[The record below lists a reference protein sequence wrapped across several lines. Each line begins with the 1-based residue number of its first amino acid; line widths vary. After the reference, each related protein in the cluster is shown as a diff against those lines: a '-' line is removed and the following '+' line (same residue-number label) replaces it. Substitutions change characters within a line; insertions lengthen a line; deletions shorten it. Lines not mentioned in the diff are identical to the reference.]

1 MMAPEPFEPHQRPRG
16 GRARLTRLEIAGATL
31 LPERFLAYCKIH
43 DSKGGIPVP
52 FLLWP
57 TQKVAL
63 RDIETNDRVIVLK
76 ARQLGLS
83 WLTLAYILWL
93 TTCNEGQTA
102 LILNRGLRESVELLE
117 RIKFMIKR
125 LPPELRP
132 QVVKESHEQIQ
143 LANGGRIYSLTAGE
157 YTGSGITAQFVMI
170 DEWAKIKGV
179 AKILVS
185 LLPTLSAGGKLVGI
199 STAVGY
205 HNTFAKEWRRACD
218 GKSRFF
224 PVYLPWH
231 ADPDRDDAWYQDKRD
246 ELATERDLLQE
257 YPGDDWRDAFQLP
270 GESVFRDEFDRKH
283 HVTQQM
289 PDPKSQWPKHR
300 GIDFGFHHAIHLWAE
315 IQGKRNVLVFAELH
329 AEKETTVTMMQQV
342 VARDAELGV
351 KTGEAPAG
359 CDPAGK
365 AQMSVATES
374 DHYTVER
381 FGIPVVWEQVA
392 PKDRVQQ
399 IKQLLKENRL
409 VIHSSC
415 EFLIEALEQAQ
426 WAKAPAPQGSQSSE
440 PTFKE
445 TYSKDGWYEH
455 PLDTLG
461 YLLITVF
468 PVTGTPAAAKTTAP
482 RGGGRKPYYGKSEY
496 A

>member
-1 MMAPEPFEPHQRPRG
+1 VAVATRPRKARRVPMSPARVMAAKLSPQHFLGHCMIQDGDG
-16 GRARLTRLEIAGATL
+16 GPAIPFRLWGFQADVI
-31 LPERFLAYCKIH
+31 
-43 DSKGGIPVP
+43 
-52 FLLWP
+52 
-57 TQKVAL
+57 
-63 RDIETNDRVIVLK
+63 RDIETHARLIFLK

-93 TTCNEGQTA
+93 CSCNEGQTA
-102 LILNRGLRESVELLE
+102 LILNRGLRESEELLE

-132 QVVKESHEQIQ
+132 QIVKENNEQIQ
-143 LANGGRIYSLTAGE
+143 FANGSRIFSLTATE
-157 YTGSGITAQFVMI
+157 YAGSGITAQFVMV
-170 DEWAKIKGV
+170 DEWAKIKGI

-185 LLPTLSAGGKLVGI
+185 LLPTLSAGGKMVGI

-205 HNTFAKEWRRACD
+205 HNAFAKEWRRAID

-224 PVYLPWH
+224 PVYIPWH
-231 ADPDRDDAWYQDKRD
+231 AHPGRDEAWYQEKRE

-270 GESVFRDEFDRKH
+270 GESVFRDEFDRKR
-283 HVTQQM
+283 HVTQTM

-365 AQMSVATES
+365 AQMSNATES
-374 DHYTVER
+374 EHYTVER

-409 VIHSSC
+409 LIHSSC
-415 EFLIEALEQAQ
+415 DFLIEALEQAQ
-426 WAKAPAPQGSQSSE
+426 WAKAPAPSGSQSSE
-440 PTFKE
+440 PAFKE
-445 TYSKDGWYEH
+445 SYEKDHVYEH

-468 PVTGTPAAAKTTAP
+468 PVMGSPAAARTTAP
-482 RGGGRKPYYGKSEY
+482 RGGGRRNQAYSSSEY
-496 A
+496 G